1 MLEQYEE
8 INLDLI
14 LERAG
19 LFRTEFETN
28 EYDAIIYNPE
38 IKELLYNLLSYDKEI
53 VNCIKELNEVD
64 INNDYLTIHRK
75 FIETILNTKNKVNEE
90 EFKKQIKN
98 IKTDYKVERLLRQS
112 DLSYVLNKYLR
123 NEPITEQLLYMGSLD
138 YYLDF
143 IIKTILN
150 YYENDIPNEFK
161 TVISKR
167 LEELN
172 KFIPK
177 E

>member
-53 VNCIKELNEVD
+53 ANCIKELNEVD

-98 IKTDYKVERLLRQS
+98 IKTDY
-112 DLSYVLNKYLR
+112 
-123 NEPITEQLLYMGSLD
+123 
-138 YYLDF
+138 
-143 IIKTILN
+143 
-150 YYENDIPNEFK
+150 
-161 TVISKR
+161 
-167 LEELN
+167 
-172 KFIPK
+172 
-177 E
+177 

>member
-90 EFKKQIKN
+90 EFKKL
-98 IKTDYKVERLLRQS
+98 ERLLRQS

>member
-1 MLEQYEE
+1 
-8 INLDLI
+8 
-14 LERAG
+14 
-19 LFRTEFETN
+19 
-28 EYDAIIYNPE
+28 
-38 IKELLYNLLSYDKEI
+38 
-53 VNCIKELNEVD
+53 
-64 INNDYLTIHRK
+64 
-75 FIETILNTKNKVNEE
+75 
-90 EFKKQIKN
+90 
-98 IKTDYKVERLLRQS
+98 
-112 DLSYVLNKYLR
+112 
-123 NEPITEQLLYMGSLD
+123 MGSLD

>member
-98 IKTDYKVERLLRQS
+98 IKKNYKLKRLLRQS

-143 IIKTILN
+143 IIKTVLN